1 MLNHHK
7 KMKLNNLGIMEI
19 LYVVELNNLI
29 GQKNYQKSKTS
40 CFSHFGD
47 FLDLIDGH
55 YLFVKIRV
63 YHFVPLMA
71 V

>member
-1 MLNHHK
+1 
-7 KMKLNNLGIMEI
+7 MKLNNLGILEI

-29 GQKNYQKSKTS
+29 GQENYQKSKT

-47 FLDLIDGH
+47 FMDLIDGH
-55 YLFVKIRV
+55 YLLVKIRV